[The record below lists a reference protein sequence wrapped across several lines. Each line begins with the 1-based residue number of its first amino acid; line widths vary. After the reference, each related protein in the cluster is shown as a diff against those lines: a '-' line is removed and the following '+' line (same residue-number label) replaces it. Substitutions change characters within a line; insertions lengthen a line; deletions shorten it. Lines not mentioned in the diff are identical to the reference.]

1 MSAFDL
7 SIIIDD
13 YKFTLISKTDA
24 SFKGYYN
31 KNYHMVFTEER
42 KKVVITSQNIR
53 TGEQKRFYAY
63 TSVSQLGTWRLCILE
78 PNNRLNK
85 FDNYIQATLIDIRLQ
100 NFINMNFDLL
110 PYSEAS
116 DTFSSKLTSNQIA
129 QITSSNKSEKT
140 ANAFNYEE
148 GVNPNGSISCFF
160 NSDISSIINRRWI
173 EIFPTYLNLRRME
186 EKSHFFNFNYNLLRE
201 SLKKI
206 VEFEIE
212 LDVYTGKVEMYEI
225 TATNKNINP
234 GFQENIIF
242 QIGKF
247 ILNLKNGEKREGYYI
262 FNIIEPSTK
271 ITCYG
276 LYSNY
281 ISGTFQNPYSNLSKR
296 EDNYISK
303 PLNYKEQPMEDNQ
316 HQISRNLNPIEDIGS
331 KHYSFTAYKNNEIFP
346 IQQIR
351 EFFRA
356 QPEVLRQEV
365 PRQPEV
371 PIQEVPRQ
379 EVFLEEEDL
388 GPIDKETLKKLKSGF
403 LGGKTRR
410 RKSKKSKRRKSKRI
424 QKRF

>member
-1 MSAFDL
+1 
-7 SIIIDD
+7 
-13 YKFTLISKTDA
+13 
-24 SFKGYYN
+24 
-31 KNYHMVFTEER
+31 
-42 KKVVITSQNIR
+42 
-53 TGEQKRFYAY
+53 
-63 TSVSQLGTWRLCILE
+63 
-78 PNNRLNK
+78 
-85 FDNYIQATLIDIRLQ
+85 
-100 NFINMNFDLL
+100 
-110 PYSEAS
+110 
-116 DTFSSKLTSNQIA
+116 
-129 QITSSNKSEKT
+129 
-140 ANAFNYEE
+140 
-148 GVNPNGSISCFF
+148 
-160 NSDISSIINRRWI
+160 
-173 EIFPTYLNLRRME
+173 
-186 EKSHFFNFNYNLLRE
+186 
-201 SLKKI
+201 
-206 VEFEIE
+206 
-212 LDVYTGKVEMYEI
+212 
-225 TATNKNINP
+225 
-234 GFQENIIF
+234 
-242 QIGKF
+242 
-247 ILNLKNGEKREGYYI
+247 
-262 FNIIEPSTK
+262 
-271 ITCYG
+271 